1 MISPDARQELFCR
14 VFDNPHGEA
23 VLQYLAELY
32 DVGTNPASSE
42 AEYVKTCK
50 RSVVKQI
57 RAFMNK
63 K

>member
-1 MISPDARQELFCR
+1 MITPDARQELFRR
-14 VFDNPHGEA
+14 VFDNVHGEA

-32 DVGTNPASSE
+32 DVGVMPASSE

-50 RSVVKQI
+50 RSVIKQI